1 MIKQAAFAALIITD
15 RRGGNQQ
22 NVRHSVSRQLRYH
35 QDAGSYQRKPVRK
48 NPETTEQTALRM
60 LFSFSLT
67 MCRPLNRGFM
77 IVALCSDFIHQKAR
91 YAGFISLYNVYLF
104 FSGHFFHLFAIH
116 SYSLKYVMLFSF
128 SLIALI
134 SGREIS

>member
-1 MIKQAAFAALIITD
+1 MICHSNKQAAFAALIITD
-15 RRGGNQQ
+15 RRGGSQQ
-22 NVRHSVSRQLRYH
+22 NGRHSVSHQLRYH

-48 NPETTEQTALRM
+48 NPETTEQTALLM

-91 YAGFISLYNVYLF
+91 YAGY
-104 FSGHFFHLFAIH
+104 
-116 SYSLKYVMLFSF
+116 
-128 SLIALI
+128 
-134 SGREIS
+134 